1 MEQFSNNT
9 SSSILFGYRL
19 LNNEL
24 TLYTNFFN
32 TDEIYFPFCL
42 FRCKERHFVNKMT
55 GKIKYFEE
63 NTIFVQ
69 ACDKVITVFAVYDQ
83 GQQYGPNK
91 SLWAKL

>member
-1 MEQFSNNT
+1 
-9 SSSILFGYRL
+9 
-19 LNNEL
+19 
-24 TLYTNFFN
+24 
-32 TDEIYFPFCL
+32 
-42 FRCKERHFVNKMT
+42 MT

-69 ACDKVITVFAVYDQ
+69 ACDKVVAVFAVYDQ